1 MTDEQAVAKQAG
13 KIENVGALDLTG
25 ITSADE
31 LANIT
36 RIKNVGAI
44 LIRESLMGKLSSIPM
59 ENVGSVVPV
68 PEGDNVRVQTGQIQM
83 SGEALAGG
91 NEEDV
96 LVVTGQL
103 IITSPVQ
110 QVGYKALI
118 VSGQVLAPKGS
129 ETALGAKL
137 SRLSGQSVY
146 YPGQARIF
154 MGEDQ
159 FSQAFFELLDEPI
172 TMVLLGDYTIDDDVT
187 VEMVK
192 QKVAAIALFGNLKA
206 PKHLVPIFQVLT
218 TEKHGNIGVKD
229 ADA

>member
-91 NEEDV
+91 SEEDV

-103 IITSPVQ
+103 LITSPVQ
-110 QVGYKALI
+110 QVGYKDLI
-118 VSGQVLAPKGS
+118 VSGQALA
-129 ETALGAKL
+129 
-137 SRLSGQSVY
+137 
-146 YPGQARIF
+146 
-154 MGEDQ
+154 
-159 FSQAFFELLDEPI
+159 
-172 TMVLLGDYTIDDDVT
+172 
-187 VEMVK
+187 
-192 QKVAAIALFGNLKA
+192 
-206 PKHLVPIFQVLT
+206 
-218 TEKHGNIGVKD
+218 
-229 ADA
+229 